1 MKKETIKETPEERF
15 KRLRI
20 KDLTDDAFMVA
31 EHLRQP
37 SVTPRDPSVWS
48 KTPKERKL
56 WKRYRRF
63 PAPSY
68 QWPAPAKSIPIPG
81 TLVVYVKGGKM
92 NPKNTFSHKCIQSDI
107 PFLLSKYK
115 TEKSQ
120 VTKYSWNGKTY
131 APDCLPF
138 WGR

>member
-1 MKKETIKETPEERF
+1 M
-15 KRLRI
+15 
-20 KDLTDDAFMVA
+20 
-31 EHLRQP
+31 
-37 SVTPRDPSVWS
+37 
-48 KTPKERKL
+48 

-68 QWPAPAKSIPIPG
+68 HWPAPAKSIPIPG
-81 TLVVYVKGGKM
+81 TLVVYVKGGNFTTGKM
-92 NPKNTFSHKCIQSDI
+92 NPKTNKPIPKNTLSHKCIQSDI